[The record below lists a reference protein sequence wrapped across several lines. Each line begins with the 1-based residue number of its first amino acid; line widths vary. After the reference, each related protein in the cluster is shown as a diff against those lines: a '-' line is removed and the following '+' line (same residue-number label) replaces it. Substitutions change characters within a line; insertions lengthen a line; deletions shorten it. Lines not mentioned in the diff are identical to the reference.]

1 VHHPL
6 VAQPKP
12 VVVQKTDPTLYLD
25 VAQADTE
32 APKQAK
38 YYSDKNSRAANPDA
52 AIESN
57 QPKLNG
63 HQRDVPKT
71 EDAPRP
77 MKAKTATPA
86 PPEKETVAQPAE
98 PKPTGLSPG
107 ALQPGKPAD
116 QSNPDNQTQP
126 RPRTLSAARAQQ
138 EKLPGLQMQQEGGV
152 RQHKLQASL
161 DAIATSNGEYDSAII
176 RAVTQRWYDLL
187 ETQHFAYNRFGKSG
201 GLLPPPSGRHHHRGE
216 NHPGQRRRDL
226 ELCLSGR
233 HPRCRALCS
242 LAGRHAADD
251 RDKFPGNHLHVL
263 LHCGLD

>member
-1 VHHPL
+1 MVRPRNGSASLRFSRLDKTRLLLALLISLLAHLVIWGGYEAAKKAGIWQKLHWPVRHPR

-63 HQRDVPKT
+63 KQRDVPKT

-77 MKAKTATPA
+77 VKAKTATPA
-86 PPEKETVAQPAE
+86 PPEKQTVAQPAE
-98 PKPTGLSPG
+98 PKPAGLNPG
-107 ALQPGKPAD
+107 NLQTGKPAD
-116 QSNPDNQTQP
+116 QSNPDNQPQP

-152 RQHKLQASL
+152 RQHKL
-161 DAIATSNGEYDSAII
+161 
-176 RAVTQRWYDLL
+176 
-187 ETQHFAYNRFGKSG
+187 
-201 GLLPPPSGRHHHRGE
+201 
-216 NHPGQRRRDL
+216 
-226 ELCLSGR
+226 
-233 HPRCRALCS
+233 
-242 LAGRHAADD
+242 
-251 RDKFPGNHLHVL
+251 
-263 LHCGLD
+263 